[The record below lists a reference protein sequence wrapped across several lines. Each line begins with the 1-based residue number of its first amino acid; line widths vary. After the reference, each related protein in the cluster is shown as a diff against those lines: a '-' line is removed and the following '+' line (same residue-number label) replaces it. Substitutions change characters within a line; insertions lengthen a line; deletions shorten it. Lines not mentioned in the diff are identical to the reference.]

1 MVRILQRGAAIVF
14 AAAACSS
21 CGSDAN
27 GTPRNPGPDSGGD
40 VMGGSSS
47 GAGDGAEPIGHDA
60 ESGGDAADSGGADAP
75 AAADVSSTA
84 FTLTSPAFANE
95 GGISAIFDC
104 ASDISPPLA
113 WTPGPAGTQSY
124 GVVLTDEQGLYYW
137 VLWDI
142 PATTTSLAQGVDHV
156 AMPATPAGSKQ
167 IASGLD
173 GSTWS
178 GYAGP
183 CPSDPQTPY
192 TFAVYA
198 LSVATLPGV
207 TTSSTG
213 AAVFAAMQASTL
225 ASAKLTGLATRYHS

>member
-1 MVRILQRGAAIVF
+1 MVRLLLRGAAIAF

-27 GTPRNPGPDSGGD
+27 GTPTSPGPDSGSD

-47 GAGDGAEPIGHDA
+47 GASDDAEPTGHGT
-60 ESGGDAADSGGADAP
+60 ESGVDAADSGGADSP

-142 PATTTSLAQGVDHV
+142 PATTMSLPQGVDHV
-156 AMPATPAGSKQ
+156 AMPATPAGREQ
-167 IASGLD
+167 IAGLD
-173 GSTWS
+173 MSTWS

-225 ASAKLTGLATRYHS
+225 ASAKLTGLATRYES

>member
-1 MVRILQRGAAIVF
+1 MVRLLLRGAAIAF
-14 AAAACSS
+14 AASACWS
-21 CGSDAN
+21 CGTAPNS
-27 GTPRNPGPDSGGD
+27 TQPGPGGDSGATGD
-40 VMGGSSS
+40 SSPVAS
-47 GAGDGAEPIGHDA
+47 ADTGPADNDAEVGLDARDGAI
-60 ESGGDAADSGGADAP
+60 ADAL
-75 AAADVSSTA
+75 AEVDVASAA
-84 FTLTSPAFANE
+84 FTLTSSAFADK
-95 GGISAIFDC
+95 GGISAVFDC
-104 ASDISPPLA
+104 GSDVSPPLA

-124 GVVLTDEQGLYYW
+124 GVVLTDAQGLYYW

-142 PATTTSLAQGVDHV
+142 PATTTSLPQGVDHA
-156 AMPATPAGSKQ
+156 AMPATPAGSEQ

-183 CPSDPQTPY
+183 CPQDPNTPY

-198 LSVATLPGV
+198 LSVATLLGV

-225 ASAKLTGLATRYHS
+225 ANAKLIGLATRFHS

>member
-1 MVRILQRGAAIVF
+1 MVRLLLRGAAIAF

-27 GTPRNPGPDSGGD
+27 RTPTSPGPDSGSD

-47 GAGDGAEPIGHDA
+47 GAGDDAEPTGHDA
-60 ESGGDAADSGGADAP
+60 ESGVDAADSGGADAP
-75 AAADVSSTA
+75 AEADVASAA
-84 FTLTSPAFANE
+84 FTLTSPAFADR
-95 GGISAIFDC
+95 GGLNAIFDC
-104 ASDISPPLA
+104 GSDISPPLA
-113 WTPGPAGTQSY
+113 WSPGPAGTQSY
-124 GVVLTDEQGLYYW
+124 GVVLTDAQGLYYW

-142 PATTTSLAQGVDHV
+142 PATTTSLPQGVDHA
-156 AMPATPAGSKQ
+156 AMPATPAGSEQ
-167 IASGLD
+167 VAGLD
-173 GSTWS
+173 MSTWS

-183 CPSDPQTPY
+183 CPNYPETPY

-225 ASAKLTGLATRYHS
+225 ASAKLTGLATRYKS

>member
-1 MVRILQRGAAIVF
+1 MARLLLRGAAIAF

-27 GTPRNPGPDSGGD
+27 GTPTRPGP
-40 VMGGSSS
+40 
-47 GAGDGAEPIGHDA
+47 
-60 ESGGDAADSGGADAP
+60 DAADSGGADAP
-75 AAADVSSTA
+75 AGTDVASAA
-84 FTLTSPAFANE
+84 FTLTSSAFADE
-95 GGISAIFDC
+95 GGISAVFDC
-104 ASDISPPLA
+104 GSDVSPALA

-124 GVVLTDEQGLYYW
+124 GVALTDAQGLYYW

-142 PATTTSLAQGVDHV
+142 PATTTSLPQGVDHV
-156 AMPATPAGSKQ
+156 AMPATPAGSEQ

-173 GSTWS
+173 WSTWS

-183 CPSDPQTPY
+183 CPQAPDTPY

-198 LSVATLPGV
+198 LSVATLPGA

-225 ASAKLTGLATRYHS
+225 ASAKLTGLATRYES

>member
-1 MVRILQRGAAIVF
+1 MVRLLLRGAAIAF

-27 GTPRNPGPDSGGD
+27 GTPASPGPDSGSD
-40 VMGGSSS
+40 VMGSASSD
-47 GAGDGAEPIGHDA
+47 AGDDAEPTGRDA
-60 ESGGDAADSGGADAP
+60 ESGVDVAP
-75 AAADVSSTA
+75 AA
-84 FTLTSPAFANE
+84 FTLTSPAFAGN
-95 GGISAIFDC
+95 GDLNAIFDC
-104 ASDISPPLA
+104 GSDVSPPLA

-124 GVVLTDEQGLYYW
+124 GVVLTDMRGLYYW

-142 PATTTSLAQGVDHV
+142 PATTISLPQGVDHA
-156 AMPATPAGSKQ
+156 AMPATPAGSEQ
-167 IASGLD
+167 VAGLD
-173 GSTWS
+173 MSTWS

-183 CPSDPQTPY
+183 CPSLPETPY

-207 TTSSTG
+207 TTSSTA

-225 ASAKLTGLATRYHS
+225 ASAKLTGLATRYKS